1 VRLSVIIPIYNEV
14 STIATLVHRVREV
27 DLEKEIILVDDCS
40 TDGTRETLA
49 DLVGDGAQAVYHSH
63 NQGKGAA
70 IRTGL
75 AHATG
80 DYVIVQDADLE
91 YDPLDYPRLLRPLI
105 EGEADAVYGSRFTGR
120 IRKMTYRQWIGNRV
134 LTFVTNTLYGTGL
147 TDMETCYKVLPMPLA
162 RSLRLRANK
171 FDFEPEVTAKLLKRG
186 LRILELPIEYRA
198 REQWQGKKISWRDGL
213 PALWCL
219 IKYRF
224 VD

>member
-1 VRLSVIIPIYNEV
+1 MRLSIIIPIYNEV
-14 STIATLVHRVREV
+14 STIATLVQRVREV
-27 DLEKEIILVDDCS
+27 DLDKEIVLVDDCS
-40 TDGTRETLA
+40 TDGTREALA
-49 DLVGDGAQAVYHSH
+49 DLVGDGAMAVYHAH

-75 AHATG
+75 AHVSG
-80 DYVIVQDADLE
+80 DFVIVQDADLE
-91 YDPLDYPRLLRPLI
+91 YDPLDYPRLLQPLLD
-105 EGEADAVYGSRFTGR
+105 GEADAVYGSRFMGR
-120 IRKMTYRQWIGNRV
+120 IRKMTYTQWVGNRV
-134 LTFVTNTLYGTGL
+134 LTLVTNALYGTGL
-147 TDMETCYKVLPMPLA
+147 TDMETCYKVLPTPLA
-162 RSLRLRANK
+162 KSLNLRANK

-219 IKYRF
+219 VKYRF